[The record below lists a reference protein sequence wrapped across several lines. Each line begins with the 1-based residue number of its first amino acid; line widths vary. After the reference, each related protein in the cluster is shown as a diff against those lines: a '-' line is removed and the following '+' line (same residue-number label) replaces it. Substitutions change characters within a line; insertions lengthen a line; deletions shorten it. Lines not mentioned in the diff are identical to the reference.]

1 MFSESD
7 VTRAVS
13 VSERRLIELTFYSS
27 LALGR
32 KAQQPKLNSTF
43 TVDQGD
49 YTPDIE
55 PTPAVV
61 NEYDAGKMKQG
72 APGRY
77 LLETEHME
85 ESSLDSHLAEDL
97 LFSAAIRPDTP
108 ADVLCEDDE
117 LYDSFREYVPN
128 FMSKFASSSKTYF
141 SRCGGTPNTGNPFSF
156 NLTSDTN
163 FLRGY
168 VQVYRKEEVMLLCTT
183 FTNLGTS

>member
-1 MFSESD
+1 MEPH
-7 VTRAVS
+7 AVPGI
-13 VSERRLIELTFYSS
+13 VDHHLYLELIELTFYSS

-77 LLETEHME
+77 LLETERTPFHGQWVATDKKYKLLPVRFFE
-85 ESSLDSHLAEDL
+85 GAANNRYHLILAKPP
-97 LFSAAIRPDTP
+97 STWKVTYTTP
-108 ADVLCEDDE
+108 
-117 LYDSFREYVPN
+117 
-128 FMSKFASSSKTYF
+128 
-141 SRCGGTPNTGNPFSF
+141 
-156 NLTSDTN
+156 
-163 FLRGY
+163 
-168 VQVYRKEEVMLLCTT
+168 CT
-183 FTNLGTS
+183 FKGPHE